1 MKLEIV
7 HGPVK
12 EPVALEEIKLYL
24 RLDGNTEDSLIESF
38 ITSARL
44 YCENYQK
51 QAYYTQTLRVI
62 YSAAE
67 ADFNMELPRSKYLQ
81 KVISVK
87 AVLPD
92 DTEKEVS
99 YHAACGDVY
108 SRVIIH
114 DLPAGADIVVEYI
127 TGKMMRRWRILRP
140 PLSCL
145 FLPCIIIVFLMMRMV
160 KCFMRY
166 LLELK
171 RCLTGGVFYD

>member
-99 YHAACGDVY
+99 YHSACGDVY

-127 TGKMMRRWRILRP
+127 TGKDDAQMEDIKTAIKLFVSAMYNNRLPYDENGKVLHEVPFGVKALLNRGRIL
-140 PLSCL
+140 
-145 FLPCIIIVFLMMRMV
+145 
-160 KCFMRY
+160 
-166 LLELK
+166 
-171 RCLTGGVFYD
+171 